1 LEVYVPIFQE
11 NEKVAT
17 VYLKTNLDAFYK
29 RYVRF
34 SWVILGIVLFSLFV
48 AYLISLGLQKL
59 ISKPILD
66 LAKTTRLVSNKKDYS
81 IRVDGVARTDEI
93 GTLANGFNDMLAQ
106 IEQQNEALVHAK
118 EQAESSSKAKEQFLA
133 NMSHEIRTPMNGMMG
148 MADLLL
154 DSDLD
159 KEQRRWLNVILS
171 NSQNLRVIIDDIL
184 DFSKIEAGKLELEEG
199 VIDISQQI
207 DTIAA
212 NLEMRAKEGKYI
224 EIRTEIDDSIPKY
237 FIGDGVRFNQI
248 LNNFTSNA
256 IKFTQVGKIVIGGK
270 LLEEDSKRIKL
281 RFWVEDTGIGISR
294 SKFDDIFKE
303 FTQATS
309 STTRKFGGT
318 GLGLSIS
325 KKLVEMQGGNVF
337 LESIPGIG
345 STFSFEIWFK
355 KHEKQQIS
363 SETNSQLTKPAK
375 RDGKRR
381 NILLA
386 EDNDVNQ
393 LLVETLLGKWNYN
406 VEIAENGQIAF
417 DMLKAKNYSLILMD
431 VHMPELDG
439 YETTRKI
446 RSELDSP
453 KKDIPIVAMTAS
465 ALKGEAEK
473 CLDAGMDDYIPKPF
487 DKNLL
492 YEKIVKFTE

>member
-1 LEVYVPIFQE
+1 
-11 NEKVAT
+11 
-17 VYLKTNLDAFYK
+17 
-29 RYVRF
+29 
-34 SWVILGIVLFSLFV
+34 
-48 AYLISLGLQKL
+48 
-59 ISKPILD
+59 LD

-81 IRVDGVARTDEI
+81 IRVDGVARKDEI

-106 IEQQNEALVHAK
+106 IEQQNEALVQAK

-148 MADLLL
+148 MADLLVE
-154 DSDLD
+154 SDLD
-159 KEQRRWLNVILS
+159 EEQRTWLSIILA

-199 VIDISQQI
+199 IIDINQQI
-207 DTIAA
+207 NTIKA
-212 NLEMRAKEGKYI
+212 NLESKAQEKNI
-224 EIRTEIDDSIPKY
+224 EIHAEIDANIPKY
-237 FIGDGVRFNQI
+237 FIGDAVRFNQV

-256 IKFTQVGKIVIGGK
+256 IKFTHVGKIIIGGK
-270 LLEEDSKRIKL
+270 LLEEESKRIKL

-294 SKFDDIFKE
+294 NKFDDIFTE

-309 STTRKFGGT
+309 STTRKFGGS

-325 KKLVEMQGGNVF
+325 KKIVEMQDGNIF
-337 LESIPGIG
+337 LESTPGIG

-355 KHEKQQIS
+355 KHEKQQITSEQS
-363 SETNSQLTKPAK
+363 SHFTNPTE

-406 VEIAENGQIAF
+406 VEVAENGRIAF
-417 DMLKAKNYSLILMD
+417 EMLKEKNYSLVLMD

-446 RSELDSP
+446 RNELDSP
-453 KKDIPIVAMTAS
+453 KKNIPIIAMTAS

-473 CLDAGMDDYIPKPF
+473 CIEAGMDDYIPKPF
-487 DKNLL
+487 DKHLL
-492 YEKIVKFTE
+492 YEKLVQFTE